1 MISMSWKRI
10 RNQKYKSLMTII
22 AMIAIILLTS
32 YGIQNSEETNS
43 IVTENLENY
52 SRGSYDILVRP
63 EGART
68 NIEESLKTVEEN
80 YIGDGTGGIS
90 ISEWEIIKGHPE
102 IEIAAPVA
110 SLGYFTSNTAS
121 IRLPALDYPAR
132 FEYKFFTSDGLN
144 KYPLTASHGLYY
156 FQFINNQQLYS
167 IDT

>member
-1 MISMSWKRI
+1 
-10 RNQKYKSLMTII
+10 MTII

-32 YGIQNSEETNS
+32 YGIQTSKETNS

-90 ISEWEIIKGHPE
+90 ISGM
-102 IEIAAPVA
+102 
-110 SLGYFTSNTAS
+110 GNY
-121 IRLPALDYPAR
+121 
-132 FEYKFFTSDGLN
+132 
-144 KYPLTASHGLYY
+144 
-156 FQFINNQQLYS
+156 
-167 IDT
+167 